1 MNKKVALML
10 SIVIAFVSIIFVSTF
25 GLMPENL
32 LQDVKMQEL
41 FFDRE
46 VDSVTGE
53 KTIVKN
59 FKANDNTIDIYAMV
73 VYAPLDATNIVIQ
86 YTTDQPKEKVAISS
100 TGILTIYDLT
110 LNSFNV
116 YIRSTDGS
124 NLEDTLTIKK
134 PDSNESHFGDDWEW
148 G

>member
-1 MNKKVALML
+1 MNKKVAFLL
-10 SIVIAFVSIIFVSTF
+10 AVIIAFVGVVFVSTF

-41 FFDRE
+41 YFDM
-46 VDSVTGE
+46 DAHPTTGA
-53 KTIVKN
+53 KIITMN
-59 FKANDNTIDIYAMV
+59 FKANNNTIDIYGMV
-73 VYAPLDATNIVIQ
+73 VYAPLNTTNVTIQ
-86 YTTDQPKEKVAISS
+86 FTSDQPKEKVAISS

-116 YIRSTDGS
+116 YIHSTDGS
-124 NLEDTLTIKK
+124 NLHDTLTIKK